1 MKAKITERALFAR
14 IDRKL
19 AKDGE
24 RLRRCRSDSR
34 AHAELGDYYIVAGD
48 RNTIETTHVELERL
62 ARSLDLL
69 ADWEE
74 LEQ

>member
-34 AHAELGDYYIVAGD
+34 AYAELGDYYIVNQSA
-48 RNTIETTHVELERL
+48 NTITAQHCTLEGL
-62 ARSLDLL
+62 AKELDLL